1 MKKSHRKDVI
11 IARIIFA
18 VLCLLLIALIALVV
32 TLIRGR
38 LSRSGDT
45 QQTTQTESQQLP
57 PVTENPDLPPV
68 TEFPEEETEES
79 ESTDGSGDDAQE
91 PDAPEE
97 DVTYIWTNS
106 GVNMRTEPNVNSSV
120 ITVLDA
126 GTQLELLGEELG
138 WVQVSYNGQEG
149 YVSTDYITDTQ
160 P

>member
-38 LSRSGDT
+38 LSGSGDT